1 MVGVICLMG
10 NGFGMRVTLCTNQK
24 IAGFWMKVFGV
35 LRMDD
40 VICFTPSGG
49 GSPKVA
55 TCPGTRL
62 MFVFHCFRFNT
73 FQVDYVVNVLFSL
86 IVWFLRK

>member
-1 MVGVICLMG
+1 MVGVISLMG
-10 NGFGMRVTLCTNQK
+10 NGFGMRVTLCINQK
-24 IAGFWMKVFGV
+24 IAAFWMKVFGV

-49 GSPKVA
+49 GSLKVA

-62 MFVFHCFRFNT
+62 MFHVCFSMVSFNT
-73 FQVDYVVNVLFSL
+73 FQVYYVVNV
-86 IVWFLRK
+86 FLQ